1 MAHPLTAEAVDAPVD
16 DMDSAAAA
24 IGRLNLGGDDDPRD
38 DDQHDAGD
46 DDLSDDQA
54 GDDLDLSDD
63 GDEGDD
69 EPDNPAIEAPA
80 SLNADEK
87 AKFAQL
93 PSEAQ
98 RLIAEVESR
107 RNGQVQQATTKASE
121 AQRAAETRAAQADA
135 QAKAVYAQ
143 QLKAFTAQFAPQR
156 PDPQLAHTDPATFI
170 ALNAQYEAQSA
181 QFKDLEQQINGL
193 SQEAETQMSQAE
205 MADRDRELMTV
216 PEVMNEETRNA
227 FFERSIAV
235 AKEMGLNPSDLSRA
249 NATEWK
255 ALRQVS
261 DWKEKAD
268 KYDAA
273 MTRQMQRV
281 REGKKTKSA
290 RPNAAQ
296 PSSGREQGFR
306 DAKQRA
312 RQTGDVRDAAAAI
325 ARLG

>member
-1 MAHPLTAEAVDAPVD
+1 MAHPQTAEAVDAPVD

-24 IGRLNLGGDDDPRD
+24 IGRLNLSGDDPLTD
-38 DDQHDAGD
+38 DDRRDEAGD
-46 DDLSDDQA
+46 EDLGDDQR
-54 GDDLDLSDD
+54 DDLDLSEDEEG
-63 GDEGDD
+63 GDP
-69 EPDNPAIEAPA
+69 EPAEPAIEAPA
-80 SLNADEK
+80 SLNAEEK
-87 AKFAQL
+87 AAFAAAS
-93 PSEAQ
+93 PEAQ
-98 RLIAEVESR
+98 RAWAAAESR

-143 QLKAFTAQFAPQR
+143 QLKAFAAQFAPQR

-181 QFKDLEQQINGL
+181 QHSDLVQQIEGL
-193 SQEAETQMSQAE
+193 GQQAAVEMTQAE
-205 MADRDRELMTV
+205 MADRDRELMMV
-216 PEVMNEETRNA
+216 PEVMNEETRSQ

-235 AKEMGLNPSDLSRA
+235 ARDMGLNPDDLNRA

-268 KYDAA
+268 KYDSA
-273 MTRQMQRV
+273 MARQMQRV
-281 REGKKTKSA
+281 RDGKRTKSA

-312 RQTGDVRDAAAAI
+312 RQSGDVRDAAAAI